1 MNFHSNK
8 EHQNIKIT
16 VDNWWAVLGSSGFEV
31 KDKKKLGKR
40 MGESREPGGLT
51 SVGRGCV

>member
-8 EHQNIKIT
+8 AHQNIKIT

-31 KDKKKLGKR
+31 KDKKNQV
-40 MGESREPGGLT
+40 REWERADSLED
-51 SVGRGCV
+51 